1 MPANF
6 APEKVIHPAT
16 TGAMS
21 HLKIIMA
28 ATISCLSRQAA
39 EPACQNKARRNRY
52 LAFPSLP
59 LKKAPERICVSEA
72 RKFSFYVAPKCG
84 ESIC

>member
-39 EPACQNKARRNRY
+39 EPACQSWCKLRAENHARMVSMPNRRPISAIANT
-52 LAFPSLP
+52 LQGGIAPGRFPP
-59 LKKAPERICVSEA
+59 YR
-72 RKFSFYVAPKCG
+72 
-84 ESIC
+84 